1 MKIMKGFV
9 KINSFLLG
17 SLLLLLGCYDDKGSY
32 NYHDINEI
40 NIENITLN
48 TLGVPLGNITFIQLK
63 NVNILI
69 NTNII
74 YLIPLHL
81 LLYS

>member
-1 MKIMKGFV
+1 MKIMKRFV

-40 NIENITLN
+40 NIELPATVNVRLSKEEA
-48 TLGVPLGNITFIQLK
+48 VPVNRNYPRHWKRK
-63 NVNILI
+63 NLI
-69 NTNII
+69 
-74 YLIPLHL
+74 
-81 LLYS
+81 

>member
-40 NIENITLN
+40 NIES
-48 TLGVPLGNITFIQLK
+48 GHGECSFE
-63 NVNILI
+63 
-69 NTNII
+69 
-74 YLIPLHL
+74 
-81 LLYS
+81 

>member
-1 MKIMKGFV
+1 MKGFV

-48 TLGVPLGNITFIQLK
+48 TLGVPLGNITFIHPR